1 MGPDL
6 LSMEPRPL
14 CAVLLPFPLTQWFS
28 TFWPFK
34 YKQKRRKKIKPQ
46 GQDVKS
52 SVCFMKQTISNTC
65 GAAGLTHAIANNEDK
80 MRFEPGSTLKKSLEA
95 PVSVS
100 PEERARRL
108 ESEGATRA
116 TRETS
121 AHEGQPEAPNT
132 DEKANLPFIAF
143 VHVDGPPCELDGRK
157 PFPMNHGGAGDE
169 TL

>member
-1 MGPDL
+1 MTYP
-6 LSMEPRPL
+6 E
-14 CAVLLPFPLTQWFS
+14 
-28 TFWPFK
+28 
-34 YKQKRRKKIKPQ
+34 QKRRKKIKPQ